1 MTKFELFHKK
11 YLVIINISCILFW
24 SWLIYE
30 NVNKL
35 SNEEISTWKK
45 ATFLMPI
52 IFILISI
59 FTIYKNLKEKRS

>member
-11 YLVIINISCILFW
+11 HLVIINISCILFW

-35 SNEEISTWKK
+35 SNGEISTWEKV
-45 ATFLMPI
+45 TFFMPF

-59 FTIYKNLKEKRS
+59 FNIYKNLKEKRS